1 MENTFEQ
8 QPRNKTE
15 EQIESLKKSG
25 FNPPP
30 AVEAAIELG
39 GVVTS
44 ITVKGEDGKET
55 IFKKVVD
62 EEGNEKYIPQ
72 TQEEENK

>member
-1 MENTFEQ
+1 MENSIEQ
-8 QPRNKTE
+8 QPKNKTE

-30 AVEAAIELG
+30 AVEAAMELG

-44 ITVKGEDGKET
+44 ITVKEEDGKET
-55 IFKKVVD
+55 IFKRVVD
-62 EEGNEKYIPQ
+62 EEGNAKYIPQ
-72 TQEEENK
+72 TPEEEIK

>member
-1 MENTFEQ
+1 MENSFEQ
-8 QPRNKTE
+8 QPSNKTE

-30 AVEAAIELG
+30 AVEAAMELG

-55 IFKKVVD
+55 IFKRVVD

-72 TQEEENK
+72 TTEEENK

>member
-1 MENTFEQ
+1 MENSFEQ
-8 QPRNKTE
+8 QPRKKTE

-25 FNPPP
+25 FNPSP

-44 ITVKGEDGKET
+44 ITVEEENGEKT
-55 IFKKVVD
+55 IFKRVVD

-72 TQEEENK
+72 TPEEENK